1 MGENTSV
8 SYSYDQKKI
17 VDVSA
22 SEIKVD
28 CDCNIVVVPE
38 TCPKPADIALCG
50 CNDTVEYDAG
60 GICLESLGRIVQ
72 LDVTLKNVCP
82 NKRVALAV
90 ILTEED
96 SNCEEY
102 KRGMKTLMIPAHT
115 KDSCR
120 DVTVKCI
127 RFVLP
132 EKLDT
137 VGSSCAICNDRKLK
151 ARFIAHYIDFDF
163 ECCEISCK

>member
-1 MGENTSV
+1 MIENTNV
-8 SYSYDQKKI
+8 GYDRYEKDV
-17 VDVSA
+17 VDA
-22 SEIKVD
+22 SKSELKVD
-28 CDCNIVVVPE
+28 CDCNIVVTPE
-38 TCPKPADIALCG
+38 NCPKPVDIKLCG
-50 CNDTVEYDAG
+50 CNDSVEYDAG

-90 ILTEED
+90 ILTEVGT
-96 SNCEEY
+96 NCEEY
-102 KRGMKTLMIPAHT
+102 KRGLKTLTIPAHT

-132 EKLDT
+132 EDSDAS
-137 VGSSCAICNDRKLK
+137 GSACAICNDRKLK
-151 ARFIAHYIDFDF
+151 VRFIAHYIDFDF
-163 ECCEISCK
+163 ECCEICCK